1 MQTMFEE
8 SEARQAIAQNVADLM
23 HLHGLTQTSLAQR
36 AGVKQVFISRLLGR
50 VMIPNAIDLAN
61 VADALGTTSD
71 ALMTSN
77 VVNRKSKKVVK
88 TA

>member
-1 MQTMFEE
+1 MFEE